1 MLAHDSAGFL
11 TGDPI
16 EILKQQVDLLSNIS
30 DDISEIK
37 GILGSIAAAQQL
49 STSSDNPTPLP
60 PIPQISTG
68 TNADTSEINSTDS
81 NEQSQN
87 SYIDSSEISESV
99 DNSVNNTESTHIN
112 HSGNIINEVADQ
124 LQQSTA
130 EVISELPLP
139 RNDATQQTQNP
150 GSISPATLQ
159 PTAVQ
164 PATVQRNVGRR
175 QREANGRFTGNGGQ
189 SPSERQAERGIL
201 NKLVNAFSRTGGNGE
216 TGLEGIEETD
226 PTIKAAQEIKN
237 IVNPMV
243 GIVSKIGSLGGFV
256 KTLFAKKGTD
266 TETTSTGIDSQ
277 QPRTG
282 QTTVPGRRRNRGRQD
297 TATSISNQDISDS
310 ASAANNTVSNNAVI
324 ESTNSSVLSNET
336 LPGNNTPPSE
346 PVANPSPTSATAQ
359 PLAPAVNP
367 APNQRPNASRQLP
380 TSARAANNTP
390 PSEPVVNEGL
400 RLGRGNRAG
409 GNFFSEIRL
418 FRRENSAYQK
428 ANNVLL
434 GRMANN
440 GAGSSVAEKQGAGR
454 LPPAKKG
461 FFGLFGKNKDDDA
474 GKGVLDR
481 QLREL
486 QEINTDGDGEIKHL
500 KAINIALNGTFWG
513 KLFGFL
519 FKLVLL
525 PITLPLSIAK
535 AVSKS
540 RQDKREES
548 AKRRM
553 QNDIHGIW
561 GHTKQMRLDLIAIR
575 KKIGAEEETDAPD
588 SSGGGGFL
596 GFLMSLGPILLT
608 ALVSIGGAIVTGIVS
623 LITMA
628 MPIIGGAL
636 SAIGPLLL
644 SGIGAV
650 LSFVFSPIGLAIAAA
665 ATLAFIK
672 DSFFAAINLF
682 AATFPETAQ
691 FIKDS
696 WNSAVELFNE
706 SASWIS
712 DQWDSVTE
720 TAQNF
725 WDGLKEEFAPIIKS
739 ATDLFDWLKG
749 VWTEITETIGGIFDS
764 FSKFL
769 KDKFGIDIPAVTKA
783 VTETVDK
790 TVEVVKETTQKAV
803 DGGKAVVDKTKEVAH
818 NVTSNIKD
826 TFNYGFDVA
835 SDITSSVKSKVTGKA
850 SDNKNA
856 LLQEMANEGITD
868 YKEQAM
874 IMAQMDHESGGFTQT
889 KENLHYKSADRLMSL
904 SKSAR
909 SHGKPAVEAAIAQG
923 DDAVAELMY
932 GGRMGNTQKGD
943 AAKYRG
949 RGLVQLTGKDN
960 YSAASKDLGIDLV
973 NHPELA
979 EIPEVAA
986 KIVLWYWKKNNIGKA
1001 AKQGDVKGVT
1011 HKINGGEIGL
1021 EDRNKKFEKY
1031 LLAAKS
1037 GEFNT
1042 PVQAIA
1048 SKEPPA
1054 VIAAD
1059 TAKSSLAPTVANAQ
1073 AKNPVFNYGMPAPTA
1088 ISFSP
1093 AMPQPATP
1101 VMASVPKL
1109 PKAPDISVPLASN
1122 TSNISQSATMT
1133 DSEVG
1138 QDVSDRSIAH
1148 IVTGGIGG
1156 RYS

>member
-11 TGDPI
+11 TGEPI

-49 STSSDNPTPLP
+49 STNSDNPASLP

-68 TNADTSEINSTDS
+68 TNPDTAGTNHADR
-81 NEQSQN
+81 NEQGMSQHV
-87 SYIDSSEISESV
+87 DSSEISESV
-99 DNSVNNTESTHIN
+99 DNSVNNTENTHIN
-112 HSGNIINEVADQ
+112 HSGNIINEVADP
-124 LQQSTA
+124 LQQTTA
-130 EVISELPLP
+130 EVISESPLP
-139 RNDATQQTQNP
+139 HNDATQQTQNP
-150 GSISPATLQ
+150 GAIPPATLQ
-159 PTAVQ
+159 PAAVQ
-164 PATVQRNVGRR
+164 PATVQRNAVRR
-175 QREANGRFTGNGGQ
+175 QREANGRFTGTGEQ

-201 NKLVNAFSRTGGNGE
+201 NKLVNAFSMSGGNGE

-226 PTIKAAQEIKN
+226 PTLKAAQEIKN
-237 IVNPMV
+237 IINPVV

-256 KTLFAKKGTD
+256 KTLFAKKESAE
-266 TETTSTGIDSQ
+266 TETPSSGIDSQ

-282 QTTVPGRRRNRGRQD
+282 QTTGTDRRRNRGRQD
-297 TATSISNQDISDS
+297 TASISSHDIADS
-310 ASAANNTVSNNAVI
+310 ASVTANTHDTVTNNTSI
-324 ESTNSSVLSNET
+324 TSVDS
-336 LPGNNTPPSE
+336 
-346 PVANPSPTSATAQ
+346 PVQQSHEAASVVAQ
-359 PLAPAVNP
+359 PAPTVQP
-367 APNQRPNASRQLP
+367 ARSQRPGPSRQP
-380 TSARAANNTP
+380 ARAANNTP

-400 RLGRGNRAG
+400 RLGRGNRSG
-409 GNFFSEIRL
+409 GNFFSELRL
-418 FRRENSAYQK
+418 FRRESSAYQK
-428 ANNVLL
+428 ANNALL

-440 GAGSSVAEKQGAGR
+440 GAGSSVAEQQGAGR
-454 LPPAKKG
+454 SLPAKKG

-474 GKGVLDR
+474 GKGVLDN

-486 QEINTDGDGEIKHL
+486 QEINSDGDGEIKHL

-596 GFLMSLGPILLT
+596 GLLVALGPILLT

-644 SGIGAV
+644 SGIGTV

-665 ATLAFIK
+665 ATLAWGLFTEEGREFFSNVGGFIK
-672 DSFFAAINLF
+672 DSFFAAIDIF

-696 WNSAVELFNE
+696 WNSAVDLFNE
-706 SASWIS
+706 SANRIS
-712 DQWDSVTE
+712 DRWDSVTE

-725 WDGLKEEFAPIIKS
+725 WKELKEEFAPVIKS
-739 ATDLFDWLKG
+739 ATELFSWLKG
-749 VWTEITETIGGIFDS
+749 VWTEITDKIGGIFDS

-769 KDKFGIDIPAVTKA
+769 KDKLGIDIPAITKV
-783 VTETVDK
+783 VTEA
-790 TVEVVKETTQKAV
+790 VKETTQKAV
-803 DGGKAVVDKTKEVAH
+803 DNGNAVVDKTKEAAH
-818 NVTSNIKD
+818 NVASNIKD
-826 TFNYGFDVA
+826 TLNYGLDVA

-856 LLQEMANEGITD
+856 LLQEMVNEGITD
-868 YKEQAM
+868 PKEQAM
-874 IMAQMDHESGGFTQT
+874 IMAQMDHESGGFTKT
-889 KENLHYKSADRLMSL
+889 KENLNYKSADRLMSL

-909 SHGKPAVEAAIAQG
+909 KQGKPAVEAAIAQG

-932 GGRMGNTQKGD
+932 GGRMGNTAKGD

-1001 AKQGDVKGVT
+1001 AKLGDVKGVT

-1021 EDRNKKFEKY
+1021 EDRQKKFEKY

-1037 GEFNT
+1037 GEFNK

-1048 SKEPPA
+1048 SKEPPT
-1054 VIAAD
+1054 VLAAD
-1059 TAKSSLAPTVANAQ
+1059 TANSSLAPTVANAQ
-1073 AKNPVFNYGMPAPTA
+1073 AKNPVFNYGLPTSPAV
-1088 ISFSP
+1088 SFSP
-1093 AMPQPATP
+1093 TMPQPATP
-1101 VMASVPKL
+1101 AMAAVPKL

-1122 TSNISQSATMT
+1122 TSNMSQSATMT